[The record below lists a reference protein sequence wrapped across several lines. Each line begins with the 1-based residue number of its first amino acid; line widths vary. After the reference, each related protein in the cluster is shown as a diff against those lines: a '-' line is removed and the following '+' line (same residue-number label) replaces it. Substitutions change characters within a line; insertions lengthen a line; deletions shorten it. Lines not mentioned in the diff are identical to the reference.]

1 MTLAQ
6 IAQAYRAQQAANEVK
21 QAEPE
26 LPMLAKYEQLKDKA
40 IRQRQDLATYRE
52 LLKAQRLA
60 DGYKY

>member
-6 IAQAYRAQQAANEVK
+6 IAQAYRAQQSSNTVQA
-21 QAEPE
+21 AEPE
-26 LPMLAKYEQLKDKA
+26 LPLLAKFERAKDAA